1 MLYFNKTM
9 DEVSLEYHCNKNN
22 ENIVIITVISFATL
36 MRKFYIH
43 TEDMYTLIFSVDR
56 QTNSY

>member
-1 MLYFNKTM
+1 M